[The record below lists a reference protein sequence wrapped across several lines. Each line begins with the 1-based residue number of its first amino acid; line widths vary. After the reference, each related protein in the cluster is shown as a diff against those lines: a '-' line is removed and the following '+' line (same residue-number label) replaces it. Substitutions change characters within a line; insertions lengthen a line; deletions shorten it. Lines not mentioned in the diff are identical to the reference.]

1 MTMTHDIP
9 AMTHEARLAALGI
22 VLPQAAPRPIGAFR
36 NLRRHGDSLYV
47 SGQGPV
53 TADGTLLRG
62 KVGTEVSADEA
73 RAHARLVAI
82 NILAVLR
89 DEFGSLDAIGGV
101 VKLTGLVNAD
111 PDFEAHPHVIDGA
124 SEVMHQ
130 VFGEAGVHAR
140 TSIGVGSLPNRI
152 TVEIEAVFELA
163 TRR

>member
-1 MTMTHDIP
+1 MTMTQDIP

-22 VLPQAAPRPIGAFR
+22 ALPQAAPPHRRLSQPAPPWR
-36 NLRRHGDSLYV
+36 QPLRLGT
-47 SGQGPV
+47 GPV

-140 TSIGVGSLPNRI
+140 TSFGVGSLPNRI

-163 TRR
+163 ARR